1 MNDNQ
6 KISLLQALIEDAAG
20 IKDKSSSTPDFKV
33 WKAKVEK
40 DLIKIFGIDSIE
52 LREFK
57 KLNFFYKPGYRTL
70 GSNFIR
76 EDGQIFTRDLDLLIK
91 SLNSYV
97 QEIKETVYDK
107 EISVDRSLHHTPTK
121 KIFISH
127 ASSDS
132 RIVEEIIDLLEN
144 IGLGGNQIFCS
155 SIEGYGINLGANF
168 LETIKT
174 EINDSVL
181 VLFVLSNNFY
191 SSPICL
197 CEMGATWV
205 MSAQHIPILIPPFNF
220 ADIRGVIPLTQ
231 GFKINDKRKW
241 NLLKQRVETLFQLM
255 PVSPSSW
262 ERKRNKAILLINT
275 IINNSAQK
283 NL

>member
-1 MNDNQ
+1 MADNQ
-6 KISLLQALIEDAAG
+6 KTKLLQALIDG
-20 IKDKSSSTPDFKV
+20 SVKIKDKSSNNPDFKV
-33 WKAKVEK
+33 WKTKVER

-57 KLNFFYKPGYRTL
+57 KLNFFYRPGYRT
-70 GSNFIR
+70 SNSDFTR
-76 EDGQIFTRDLDLLIK
+76 EHGQMFTRDLDSLVK
-91 SLNSYV
+91 SLNSYI
-97 QEIKETVYDK
+97 QEAKEAVADE
-107 EISVDRSLHHTPTK
+107 EISLDQSYPHTPN

-132 RIVEEIIDLLEN
+132 RVVEEIIDLLEN
-144 IGLGGNQIFCS
+144 IGLGSNQIFCS
-155 SIEGYGINLGANF
+155 SIEGYGINLGENF
-168 LETIKT
+168 LEAIKN

-205 MSAQHIPILIPPFNF
+205 MSTLHIPILIPPFDF

-241 NLLKQRVETLFQLM
+241 NLLKQKVEKEFKLI
-255 PVSPSSW
+255 PGDPSSW
-262 ERKRNKAILLINT
+262 ERKRDKAIVVIDS
-275 IINNSAQK
+275 IINN
-283 NL
+283 